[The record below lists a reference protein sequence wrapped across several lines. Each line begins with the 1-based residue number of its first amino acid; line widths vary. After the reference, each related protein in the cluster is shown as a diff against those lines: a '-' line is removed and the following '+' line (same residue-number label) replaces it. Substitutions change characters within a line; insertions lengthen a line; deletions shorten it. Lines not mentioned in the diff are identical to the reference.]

1 MCLERT
7 SLDNAAQTRIFYIRQ
22 LANRRAN
29 TAQTYDKAAHSPK
42 HCSRYGVGW
51 NGKNS
56 FKNSGSE
63 SWSGTPPNVTVYCWS
78 HIPSLE
84 MITSKLLKI
93 VDDVFKLSCW
103 QTNRQM
109 RKHNL
114 IGGDNETWK
123 ERDVLTVTFHCCFE
137 RSINVLCF

>member
-56 FKNSGSE
+56 FKKFRIRIMIRN
-63 SWSGTPPNVTVYCWS
+63 TAKCNRLLLVTHS
-78 HIPSLE
+78 
-84 MITSKLLKI
+84 ITRNDYIKI
-93 VDDVFKLSCW
+93 
-103 QTNRQM
+103 T
-109 RKHNL
+109 
-114 IGGDNETWK
+114 
-123 ERDVLTVTFHCCFE
+123 
-137 RSINVLCF
+137 